1 MNRFPAMLTLMLVCA
16 APLAADTTAELLRKG
31 ESNLSLGNLA
41 TADQAFRDALHAA
54 LKAKDRKSEAAA
66 RNGIAR
72 VFPGNRWEAL
82 ADLQLALAIHRD
94 LKDAKGEASD
104 LARLGEIDLLH
115 GYLVK
120 AIGPLT
126 EAAAIQQRLGLVEE
140 RAATLENLGV
150 VLQSTGAY
158 EEAATQLATAV
169 ELRRKAPVPTFELV
183 RTEVRL
189 ATLQA
194 LLGLD
199 ESAAEHLQAAK
210 ETIQKFRAR
219 FPEKKWNA
227 MREAWAKHGQD
238 FMKGMGTM
246 GANLGEAMA
255 NGTMDMPTD
264 DVELLDLV
272 GPEIELLGQG
282 KGLPDEAPKFPDRT
296 TDFFATDQDEGR
308 AAEEARSEWQHF
320 LEQHAEDLESQTD
333 PVAWLVDEVIDF
345 NERMQKHYDFDLP
358 TDATLN
364 KEAQDLNRFLREQHV
379 KGSVTRQMIT
389 SRRAT
394 RVSQVAAS
402 EPAKLSRRMT
412 AAGFIAMTN
421 QIVRW
426 MLQQMEDIRKDLA
439 RQSSAADVV
448 FAEAI
453 WAAQP
458 CQMQIES
465 DLQHIHQ
472 LMGNASQAKASNQI
486 AWKMLDDQNAQF
498 SKVLQIDA
506 ATGVDEQWRAAR
518 SLGLPI
524 PPVFT
529 NPCDGV
535 MTSAKTTLWEA
546 DVAAAQGKVDDA
558 IRRYNA
564 AAGGGPAMSA
574 AALTRIAGLLDRKG
588 DKPKA
593 IEAYRKAI
601 DAVEAVQG
609 RLRLDDL
616 VASWAGQ
623 QAPLYARAIS
633 LLQESG
639 RQELAFD
646 YAERARARAFLN
658 QIGNRRLPP
667 AVNPQLAAEL
677 QDVRGQLIALE
688 SSAPPAAPMP
698 MMPLPA
704 APAGMADPRA
714 AEREQL
720 RKRYTALLGRLAQT
734 NPAYLSLVQVET
746 VSLSKLQR
754 EVLPADTTLIEY
766 FVLDDR
772 TIAWVID
779 REKVRSAE
787 LKIGAEQLN
796 ERVAYFRNLITR
808 RKPEAAS
815 TAAELY
821 AVLFAPLKPLVRN
834 RNLIIVPH
842 ASLHYLPFAALRNDA
857 QKRYLIE
864 DYAISVAPSAS
875 ALRFM
880 KSSGKRASSLLV
892 LGDPDRTLP
901 HAEEEARAVAKMY
914 GASAYLGKDATES
927 RLRSD
932 APRAGVLHVAAHAHY
947 DELRPLFSRLD
958 LAPSGDAESDD
969 GRLYGYEIYDLDLG
983 KTRLAV
989 LSACETALGPRSNGD
1004 DVVALTRA
1012 FLAAGAPAV
1021 VTTLWSV
1028 DDASTAGLVV
1038 KFYER
1043 MRSGSPP
1050 ARALQ
1055 EAQVSMLDHDPDD
1068 WSAFVLT
1075 GDGR

>member
-1 MNRFPAMLTLMLVCA
+1 MLGVVG
-16 APLAADTTAELLRKG
+16 PLAADTTAELLRKG

-41 TADQAFRDALHAA
+41 TADRAFRDALREA
-54 LKAKDRKSEAAA
+54 LKTKDRNSEAAA

-94 LKDAKGEASD
+94 LKDVKGEASD

-115 GYLVK
+115 GYNVK
-120 AIGPLT
+120 AIAPLT

-158 EEAATQLATAV
+158 EEAATDLATAV

-183 RTEVRL
+183 RAEVRL

-219 FPEKKWNA
+219 FPQKKWNA
-227 MREAWAKHGQD
+227 MRDAWVQHGQD
-238 FMKGMGTM
+238 FNKGMGPM
-246 GANLGEAMA
+246 AAKLGEAMS

-264 DVELLDLV
+264 DVQMLDLV

-282 KGLPDEAPKFPDRT
+282 KGLPDDAAKFPDRK
-296 TDFFATDQDEGR
+296 TDFFTTDKDEGH
-308 AAEEARSEWQHF
+308 AAEEARSDWQHF
-320 LEQHAEDLESQTD
+320 LESHADDLDAQAD
-333 PVAWLVDEVIDF
+333 PVVWLVDEVIDF
-345 NERMQKHYDFDLP
+345 NDRMQKHHDFDPP
-358 TDATLN
+358 TDATLDR
-364 KEAQDLNRFLREQHV
+364 EARDLNRFLHEQHV
-379 KGSVTRQMIT
+379 KGSVTRQTIA

-402 EPAKLSRRMT
+402 EPAKVSRRMT

-421 QIVRW
+421 QIGRW
-426 MLQQMEDIRKDLA
+426 MLQQMEDIRNDLS
-439 RQSSAADVV
+439 RQFSAGDVV
-448 FAEAI
+448 FAEKT

-458 CQMQIES
+458 CEMQVES

-472 LMGNASQAKASNQI
+472 LMGNVNEAKATNQI
-486 AWKMLDDQNAQF
+486 AWKMLDDQTALF
-498 SKVLQIDA
+498 SKLLS
-506 ATGVDEQWRAAR
+506 VDPASEVGEQRRMAR

-524 PPVFT
+524 PSVFT

-535 MTSAKTTLWEA
+535 LTTAKTTLWEA
-546 DVAAAQGKVDDA
+546 DVAAAQGKFEDA
-558 IRRYNA
+558 IRGYDV
-564 AAGGGPAMSA
+564 AAGGGPVMRA
-574 AALTRIAGLLDRKG
+574 AALTRVAGLLDRKG
-588 DKPKA
+588 NKPKT

-639 RQELAFD
+639 RTELAFD
-646 YAERARARAFLN
+646 YAERARVRAFLN

-667 AVNPQLAAEL
+667 TVNPQLAAEL
-677 QDVRGQLIALE
+677 QDIRGQLIALE
-688 SSAPPAAPMP
+688 SSAPAAPMP
-698 MMPLPA
+698 LLPLPNA
-704 APAGMADPRA
+704 MDGTADPRA
-714 AEREQL
+714 TEREQL
-720 RKRYTALLGRLAQT
+720 RKRYTELLGRLAQT

-746 VSLSKLQR
+746 VSLGKLQR
-754 EVLPADTTLIEY
+754 EVLPSDTTLIEY

-779 REKVRSAE
+779 RQNARSVE
-787 LKIGAEQLN
+787 LKIGADQLS
-796 ERVAYFRNLITR
+796 ERVGYLRNLITR
-808 RKPEAAS
+808 RKSEVS
-815 TAAELY
+815 GTAAALH
-821 AVLFAPLKPLVRN
+821 AVVFAPLKPLIRH

-842 ASLHYLPFAALRNDA
+842 ASLHYLPFAALRNGE
-857 QKRYLIE
+857 QQRYLIE
-864 DYAISVAPSAS
+864 DYAISIAPSAS
-875 ALRFM
+875 ALRFI
-880 KSSGKRASSLLV
+880 KPSGNRASSLLV

-914 GASAYLGKDATES
+914 GASANLGKDATES
-927 RLRSD
+927 RLRSV
-932 APRAGVLHVAAHAHY
+932 APQAGFLHIAAHAHY
-947 DELRPLFSRLD
+947 DALRPLFSRIN
-958 LAPSGDAESDD
+958 LAPSGDGEPDD
-969 GRLYGYEIYDLDLG
+969 GRLHGYEIYDLDLA

-989 LSACETALGPRSNGD
+989 LSGCETALGPRSNGD
-1004 DVVALTRA
+1004 DVVALTHA
-1012 FLAAGAPAV
+1012 FLAAGAAAV
-1021 VTTLWSV
+1021 VTTLWLV
-1028 DDASTAGLVV
+1028 DDASTAAFVV

-1055 EAQVSMLDHDPDD
+1055 EAQVSMISHNPND